1 MGFLTVVPLL
11 LQVAEF
17 VDERP
22 EEVKQM
28 EAFRSSAKWKLLGG
42 ECQQQHNC
50 TSHFQDGFLL
60 LPCLRG
66 MPGLFYVSD
75 DEKHDGTKM
84 SGL

>member
-1 MGFLTVVPLL
+1 MEAVALRRVLRGWALRLFLTVASLL

-42 ECQQQHNC
+42 ECRSKHNY
-50 TSHFQDGFLL
+50 TSHFCF
-60 LPCLRG
+60 PA
-66 MPGLFYVSD
+66 
-75 DEKHDGTKM
+75 
-84 SGL
+84 